1 MCHGKL
7 NRCMYDPFA
16 TFEGKL
22 PGQECNYNYQC
33 LSNSCSMRIND
44 ETFAC
49 EGLKENEQCT
59 KDAECGTGLFCEQVC
74 KPIKSIEQECSR
86 DEECSNNMACT
97 NKKCVIFGS
106 IADGEVSDNSLAC
119 RSGFVKNVESENESK
134 SICVPT
140 PKVIN

>member
-1 MCHGKL
+1 MDLCYKSDHLQENFGIVHLKSCPEGKMCHGKL

-49 EGLKENEQCT
+49 EGLKEN
-59 KDAECGTGLFCEQVC
+59 
-74 KPIKSIEQECSR
+74 
-86 DEECSNNMACT
+86 
-97 NKKCVIFGS
+97 
-106 IADGEVSDNSLAC
+106 
-119 RSGFVKNVESENESK
+119 
-134 SICVPT
+134 
-140 PKVIN
+140 